1 MNLLD
6 SYSEKNEITNL
17 REISAGNI
25 KKGVI
30 FRGSYPREYYG

>member
-25 KKGVI
+25 KKGI
-30 FRGSYPREYYG
+30 LYRGSW